1 MDVSLQLLLVCLV
14 FPERLANVLGTS
26 VFCQLFGL
34 SPNFTCAI
42 IFRTCWGLMNS
53 TVGVVKTYVAEMCNE
68 RTMAVGFSVISS
80 AGGLAR

>member
-1 MDVSLQLLLVCLV
+1 
-14 FPERLANVLGTS
+14 
-26 VFCQLFGL
+26 
-34 SPNFTCAI
+34 
-42 IFRTCWGLMNS
+42 MNS